1 MPGKTN
7 IKEEQSLTI
16 KKKKLQYTA
25 INLASINLHTLP
37 QFNRHIK
44 DDTRR
49 RTSLLVL

>member
-1 MPGKTN
+1 MPGKTD

-16 KKKKLQYTA
+16 KKKLQYTA

-37 QFNRHIK
+37 QFNKHIK